1 MESISNKQLDMFEG
15 KLFPEFSQGEK
26 IRILEEKQENLRRG
40 IFRRWNEQE
49 GKIKIL
55 SESLSNVLN
64 ILEKG

>member
-1 MESISNKQLDMFEG
+1 MFEG